1 MQFCISS
8 HHYLEINQ
16 FMSTRGKED
25 NKKQPAFVKSILHK
39 SSLLSSDRVTDLI
52 TEIRVT
58 NLVNKANISNE
69 TIWLYLDIVST

>member
-1 MQFCISS
+1 
-8 HHYLEINQ
+8 
-16 FMSTRGKED
+16 MSTRGKED

-69 TIWLYLDIVST
+69 TI